1 MKFKSISWVMAGL
14 LTALVSV
21 NTWAGSVVCTPGVF
35 SYSEGY
41 SPSTVGNTVKLVNV
55 NVSCVRDNTGTDGT
69 VSYQVTFNNGINA
82 GAGTQNKAINGALTL
97 NYEFYKEATCVT
109 KLEGLTTLN
118 VVGQAAPSSP
128 SSTPV
133 VTPLTFYACIPPTQT
148 AAVPSVSYT
157 DTIVLS
163 IAGSS
168 SSSSVKYSN
177 GADSITNSVSII
189 APVTCT
195 ISTAPGTV
203 DFGTYTSL
211 GAAAVGS
218 TSFAANCSNTLPY
231 TMSLDNAF
239 GVVAGLNYSVGL
251 TANSAATTGTTT
263 LASTG
268 TGVAQTFYI
277 KGNMAS
283 GQAGSCTGGC
293 DALKTDT
300 RVLTITY

>member
-1 MKFKSISWVMAGL
+1 MKLKSISWLVAGL
-14 LTALVSV
+14 LTSLVSV
-21 NTWAGSVVCTPGVF
+21 NTWAAGGSVVCTPGNF
-35 SYSEGY
+35 SYSTGY
-41 SPSTVGNTVKLVNV
+41 SPTAAVDTVTALSFD
-55 NVSCVRDNTGTDGT
+55 VSCVRNTTGTDGT
-69 VSYQVTFNNGINA
+69 VTYAVAFNNGTQPVV
-82 GAGTQNKAINGALTL
+82 TQNQAKNGVNPL
-97 NYEFYKEATCVT
+97 NYEFYKDAGCTI
-109 KLEGLTTLN
+109 KLEGSTTISATTG
-118 VVGQAAPSSP
+118 VVPSG
-128 SSTPV
+128 TTT
-133 VTPLTFYACIPPTQT
+133 VTPNAFYACIPKLQT
-148 AAVPSVSYT
+148 ATAPSVSYT
-157 DTIVLS
+157 DTVTLS
-163 IAGSS
+163 ITGSS
-168 SSSSVKYSN
+168 SSPSVSYSN
-177 GADSITNSVSII
+177 GANGTGSVNII

-203 DFGTYTSL
+203 AFGTYTSL

-251 TANSAATTGTTT
+251 TANSGATTGTTT

-300 RVLTITY
+300 RTLTITY

>member
-1 MKFKSISWVMAGL
+1 MKFKSIWVMAGL

-21 NTWAGSVVCTPGVF
+21 NAWAAGGAVVCTPGVF
-35 SYSEGY
+35 SYSTGY
-41 SPSTVGNTVKLVNV
+41 SPSTVGNTVTLVNV
-55 NVSCVRDNTGTDGT
+55 NVTCARNTTGTDGT

-82 GAGTQNKAINGALTL
+82 GAGTQNKAKNGLLTL
-97 NYEFYKEATCVT
+97 NYEFYKEVTCLT
-109 KLEGLTTLN
+109 KLEGATTLN
-118 VVGQAAPSSP
+118 VVGQLAASGSNI
-128 SSTPV
+128 
-133 VTPLTFYACIPPTQT
+133 VTPLTFYACITPTQT
-148 AAVPSVSYT
+148 ATAPSISYT
-157 DTIVLS
+157 DTITLS

-168 SSSSVKYSN
+168 SSNSVTYSS
-177 GADSITNSVSII
+177 GANSITNSVSII

-203 DFGTYTSL
+203 AFGTYTSL

-231 TMSLDNAF
+231 TMSLDSVF
-239 GVVAGLNYSVGL
+239 GVVAGLNYFVGL
-251 TANSAATTGTTT
+251 TATSGATTGTPT

-293 DALKTDT
+293 GVLKTNT

>member
-1 MKFKSISWVMAGL
+1 MKFKSISWLMAGL

-21 NTWAGSVVCTPGVF
+21 NAWAGAVTCTPGVF
-35 SYSEGY
+35 SYSTGY
-41 SPSTVGNTVKLVNV
+41 SPTTAGNTVTLVNV
-55 NVSCVRDNTGTDGT
+55 NVTCVRDSTGTDGT

-82 GAGTQNKAINGALTL
+82 GAGTQNIAKNGSSPL
-97 NYEFYKEATCVT
+97 NYEFYKEATCLT

-118 VVGQAAPSSP
+118 VVGQAAPSS
-128 SSTPV
+128 STV

-157 DTIVLS
+157 DTIALS

-168 SSSSVKYSN
+168 SSPSVKYSN

-211 GAAAVGS
+211 GASAVGS

-251 TANSAATTGTTT
+251 TANSGATTGTTT

-300 RVLTITY
+300 RTLTITY